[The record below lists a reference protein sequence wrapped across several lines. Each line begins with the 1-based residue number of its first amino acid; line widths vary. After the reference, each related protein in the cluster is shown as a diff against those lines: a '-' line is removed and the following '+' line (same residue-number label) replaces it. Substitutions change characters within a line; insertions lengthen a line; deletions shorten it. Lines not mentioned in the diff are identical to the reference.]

1 MNGNGNGDPVKDQE
15 ILDYIKS
22 QRDNGFSDDVIG
34 MQLQMRGVADFD
46 TYLKKKD
53 DTSISPSVSGEEG
66 TESGQSTDP
75 QQQQG
80 AGSSVVPLN
89 QNNSTV
95 NTLANGRPDLSV
107 NPITGEVTPWEDTD
121 ANRAALEID
130 PIHYDGFQKTGFIRA
145 MESLDE
151 NYITPEIAS
160 MFTEFAGSSDW
171 WWNSVGGS
179 VDGIAAELAKNDE
192 YLSSVGI
199 SVSPT
204 TTEVRANPLYMS
216 NLQGSGMVASMPF
229 VPNVPTQ
236 KTEEEIISEKTAAV
250 KSF

>member
-1 MNGNGNGDPVKDQE
+1 MEDEE
-15 ILDYIKS
+15 ILQLISD
-22 QRDNGFSDDVIG
+22 QRAGGKNDTQIG
-34 MQLQMRGVADFD
+34 RVLRMRGVSDVD
-46 TYLKKKD
+46 SYLKKKD

-160 MFTEFAGSSDW
+160 MFTEFAGSS
-171 WWNSVGGS
+171 
-179 VDGIAAELAKNDE
+179 
-192 YLSSVGI
+192 
-199 SVSPT
+199 
-204 TTEVRANPLYMS
+204 
-216 NLQGSGMVASMPF
+216 
-229 VPNVPTQ
+229 
-236 KTEEEIISEKTAAV
+236 
-250 KSF
+250 